1 MKVQAA
7 ALVVIG
13 AVAIGGTAGAVLIPR
28 SHSGTAGTPPVTLP
42 STTTTVTSPSPSH
55 TPSATPTH
63 TSTST
68 TTHAA
73 TPISVS
79 GIACKQSD
87 MWSSAWLYSGY
98 NSPATAGG
106 DPGSIQ
112 VAQRMLNYVLPGTT
126 CLRDDGV
133 WDDATGAAIKKFQAN
148 AGLPQVNQAGPSTWT
163 ALQAAVVD
171 RAESD
176 GVALFGIGGKSSPP
190 AITSV
195 ATART
200 AFTQMGV
207 DEGFIAWIGADG
219 AKQAADAKK
228 SCNGQGADT
237 VSAYDPSG
245 FAMGGFTDCGGA
257 ALIWG
262 KPSGTWK
269 VLMGSQAVW
278 NCSDLVKFH
287 VPSRMYGGLTEC
299 TENLTTRA
307 YGHH

>member
-7 ALVVIG
+7 VAVVVG
-13 AVAIGGTAGAVLIPR
+13 AIAIGGTAGAVLIPR
-28 SHSGTAGTPPVTLP
+28 SHSTNAGTPPTAPPTTAVTTP
-42 STTTTVTSPSPSH
+42 SYTPTTV
-55 TPSATPTH
+55 PTH
-63 TSTST
+63 TATST
-68 TTHAA
+68 PSRTA

-87 MWSSAWLYSGY
+87 MWSSSWLYSEY
-98 NSPATAGG
+98 TSPATAGG

-112 VAQRMLNYVLPGTT
+112 LAQRMLNYVLPGST

-133 WDDATGAAIKKFQAN
+133 WDEATGAAIKKFQAN

-163 ALQAAVVD
+163 ALQAAVAD
-171 RAESD
+171 RAEAG
-176 GVALFGIGGKSSPP
+176 GVALFGIGGKASPP

-195 ATART
+195 ATARK
-200 AFTQMGV
+200 AFAQMGV
-207 DEGFIAWIGADG
+207 GEDFITWIGNDG
-219 AKQAADAKK
+219 AKAAADAKK
-228 SCNGQGADT
+228 TCNGQGVDT

-245 FAMGGFTDCGGA
+245 FAMGGYTDCGGA
-257 ALIWG
+257 AVIWG

-269 VLMGSQAVW
+269 VLLGSQAMW
-278 NCSDLVKFH
+278 NCADLVKDH

-299 TENLTTRA
+299 VENLTTRT